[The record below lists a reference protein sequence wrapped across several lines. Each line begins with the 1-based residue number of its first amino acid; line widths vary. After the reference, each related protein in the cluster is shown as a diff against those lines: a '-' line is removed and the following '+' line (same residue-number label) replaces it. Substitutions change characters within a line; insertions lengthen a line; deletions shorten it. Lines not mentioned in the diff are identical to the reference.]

1 MPGDVQRELD
11 DLAATLGHSVSLDA
25 PDGTLIG
32 YSAQGADADPVRIE
46 AILTRR
52 VPDAVLAYQRGHG
65 IETAT
70 DPVRVPANPDLGMS
84 ARICLPIRRDRGPV
98 AYLWVLDAAATLDDP
113 ALRSLVAT
121 GRRLER
127 LVPGPAPD
135 LGTLLA
141 DRPEPDILDQLAR
154 RVPPDMTVRFAVVVP
169 AGPLTGV
176 IASAVVGDRVLALVS
191 TPVDVP
197 AGYSAAFRLADTD
210 IAGAARLAAQA
221 SVTAD
226 CAAVDPALGPT
237 ARWDDLGVYRRLL
250 LTTGPETW
258 PDPLPIPD
266 DDRSAAMLRETLE
279 VYLDHAG
286 DAALTI
292 EALGVH
298 RTTFYYRLDRLTT
311 KYGIRLDHG
320 LTRTDVHLALKTHRL
335 ARARDRFQWTAT
347 LLARLR

>member
-1 MPGDVQRELD
+1 
-11 DLAATLGHSVSLDA
+11 
-25 PDGTLIG
+25 
-32 YSAQGADADPVRIE
+32 
-46 AILTRR
+46 
-52 VPDAVLAYQRGHG
+52 
-65 IETAT
+65 
-70 DPVRVPANPDLGMS
+70 
-84 ARICLPIRRDRGPV
+84 
-98 AYLWVLDAAATLDDP
+98 
-113 ALRSLVAT
+113 
-121 GRRLER
+121 
-127 LVPGPAPD
+127 VPGPAPD

-176 IASAVVGDRVLALVS
+176 IASAVVGDRLLALVS
-191 TPVDVP
+191 APVDVP
-197 AGYSAAFRLADTD
+197 AGYSAPFRLADTD
-210 IAGAARLAAQA
+210 IAGATRLAAQA

-237 ARWDDLGVYRRLL
+237 ARWDDLGIYRRLL
-250 LTTGPETW
+250 LTTRPETW

-292 EALGVH
+292 AALGVH

-311 KYGIRLDHG
+311 KHGIRLDDG